1 MKTRFVFGCA
11 LVCFGIAAVAFCQ
24 DAVKVDP
31 AHYKVEVEN
40 AQVRVLRV
48 HYGPHE
54 KSVMHAHPDSVA
66 VFLTNGNIRMTD
78 GNGKTQDMP
87 AKAGQ
92 TMYTPAQVHLPENIG
107 DAPFEL
113 ILVEL
118 KGPAGKS
125 SAMK

>member
-1 MKTRFVFGCA
+1 
-11 LVCFGIAAVAFCQ
+11 
-24 DAVKVDP
+24 
-31 AHYKVEVEN
+31 
-40 AQVRVLRV
+40 
-48 HYGPHE
+48 
-54 KSVMHAHPDSVA
+54 
-66 VFLTNGNIRMTD
+66 MTD

-118 KGPAGKS
+118 KAPAGKS